1 MDLFVS
7 SFTTEATKILVT
19 SLILFRLDYCNP
31 LLAGIPNKLV
41 NKVQRVMYCA
51 ARLVCK
57 SPKREH
63 VTPLLVDLHWL
74 SVERRIQYKIT
85 TICYNVITGTA
96 PLYLFDLLEVYT
108 HHALSAPLLTLA
120 SSVFRTDVNGSK
132 DSAPF
137 LSLVLPSGTISLSLC
152 NMLKLCLPSNLS

>member
-1 MDLFVS
+1 
-7 SFTTEATKILVT
+7 
-19 SLILFRLDYCNP
+19 
-31 LLAGIPNKLV
+31 
-41 NKVQRVMYCA
+41 MYCA

-137 LSLVLPSGTISLSLC
+137 LSLVLPSGTLFLSLYD
-152 NMLKLCLPSNLS
+152 MLKLCLPSNLS